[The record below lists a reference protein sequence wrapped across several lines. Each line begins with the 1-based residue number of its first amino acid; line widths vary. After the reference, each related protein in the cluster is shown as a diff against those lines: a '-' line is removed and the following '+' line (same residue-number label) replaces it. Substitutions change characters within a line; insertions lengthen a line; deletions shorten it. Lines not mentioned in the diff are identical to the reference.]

1 MNGPLKNLRFEIVLL
16 VSLALLTATVTGSL
30 VNAVL
35 TLQVVA

>member
-1 MNGPLKNLRFEIVLL
+1 MIKALKNLRFEIVLL
-16 VSLALLTATVTGSL
+16 VSLTLLTATVAGSL